1 MAAQKVCARFAGN
14 AMRTLAV
21 VMAEGLRGRPHPL
34 TRDRATPAVPFGSVA
49 DHRFRRFQTS
59 KGIGD

>member
-1 MAAQKVCARFAGN
+1 
-14 AMRTLAV
+14 MRTLAV

-34 TRDRATPAVPFGSVA
+34 TRDRATPAVPFGGVA
-49 DHRFRRFQTS
+49 DHLFRRFQTS